1 MFDPTTVL
9 ARFQSPHYLRHD
21 QRRLEHLATLG
32 FAFAG
37 RTVLEVGAGAGDLTS
52 FFVDRGAH
60 VTLTEGDPDNV
71 AVLHERYP
79 DGDVRRLDL
88 EDPDPT
94 TLGAETFDVCF
105 AYGVLYHLGRPAEAL
120 ALLAAHTRDLLLL
133 ETAVFPFPGD
143 DIRMHREEPGPENA
157 LHGVAC
163 RPKRGWVM
171 RELRRHFPFVYTTTT
186 QPNHEEFP
194 IDWTVP
200 QDDPWLV
207 RAVFVASRTVLAL
220 PSLTTALPDRQLRAS

>member
-1 MFDPTTVL
+1 MFDPPTVL

-32 FAFAG
+32 IPLG
-37 RTVLEVGAGAGDLTS
+37 DRTVLEVGAGAGDLTS
-52 FFVDRGAH
+52 FFLDRGAH
-60 VTLTEGDPDNV
+60 VTITEGDPDNV
-71 AVLHERYP
+71 AVLTQRYP
-79 DGDVRRLDL
+79 LGDVRHLDL
-88 EDPDPT
+88 DAPDPA
-94 TLGAETFDVCF
+94 TLGDARFDITF

-120 ALLAAHTRDLLLL
+120 AFLAEHTRELFLL
-133 ETAVFPFPGD
+133 ETCVYPFAGD
-143 DIRMHREEPGPENA
+143 DIRMHREPPGPENA

-171 RELRRHFPFVYTTTT
+171 CALRRHFPFVYTTTT

-194 IDWTVP
+194 LDWTVP

-207 RAVFVASRTVLAL
+207 RAVFVASRSPLDL
-220 PSLTTALPDRQLRAS
+220 PSLTPTLPDHQVRAP